1 MKQLLKKLVRKANE
15 KANPEDYRIPM
26 PIKFHEPRQ
35 REVKTVHVRDLF
47 PSWVIDK
54 DEELIKDNLLREI
67 APHLKE
73 VVRFKIE
80 DGFINN
86 YKRITASVDVL
97 EKKEADL

>member
-1 MKQLLKKLVRKANE
+1 MKQLLKKIIRKANE
-15 KANPEDYRIPM
+15 KVNPEDYRIPM
-26 PIKFHEPRQ
+26 PIKFHEPKK
-35 REVKTVHVRDLF
+35 REVKTVNVRDLF

>member
-1 MKQLLKKLVRKANE
+1 MKQLLKKIVRKANE

-26 PIKFHEPRQ
+26 PIKFQEPKQ
-35 REVKTVHVRDLF
+35 REVKTVHARDLF

-67 APHLKE
+67 VPHLKE
-73 VVRFKIE
+73 VARFKIE
-80 DGFINN
+80 DGFIND
-86 YKRITASVDVL
+86 YKRITVSVDVL

>member
-1 MKQLLKKLVRKANE
+1 MKQLLKKIVRKANE
-15 KANPEDYRIPM
+15 KVNPEDYRIPM
-26 PIKFHEPRQ
+26 PIKFHEPKKRD
-35 REVKTVHVRDLF
+35 VKTVHVRDLF

-73 VVRFKIE
+73 VARFKIE
-80 DGFINN
+80 DGFIND
-86 YKRITASVDVL
+86 YKRITVSVDVL